1 LWCSG
6 SSSIVVKSFHLPL
19 NFVNDFDHGVVD
31 VAVAAVFVFDL
42 AAAVVVAV
50 VVADVLAFAAA
61 VVVVAII
68 IT

>member
-1 LWCSG
+1 LG
-6 SSSIVVKSFHLPL
+6 SLNIVVKGFHLHL
-19 NFVNDFDHGVVD
+19 NFVNDFDHGAVD
-31 VAVAAVFVFDL
+31 VAVAAVFVVDL

-61 VVVVAII
+61 AAVVVAII